1 MKKTSFRL
9 CLFFIAF
16 YANLTLAFNT
26 SELEKT
32 LNNQIPTN
40 PEEVFFKIEELLKD
54 NELSLV
60 LKAKLM
66 VMQSDIAYFIDQPE
80 YILKY
85 SKLALASGL
94 LTEPWDTRVLISQS
108 RGYFQ
113 RGQFKEFFASANMA
127 VLKAERSNLSNYRVS
142 ALVERAFAS
151 NLLGN
156 NNKANKDLNLA
167 IKYLD
172 LLPNN
177 FDKAIILERFSAVNT
192 QLGHI
197 ETAKKYQH
205 QANDIYKKIKS
216 IHFLSI
222 SYYNLGRIYQEVEDW
237 EQASQLMLQSY
248 HWALEGKNKLNQAF
262 SLSRL
267 SEFQNNLGKY
277 ELAKKYLND
286 AIIAADAST
295 SERVKIH
302 VRKSMANILCKN
314 NELQECK
321 TLLLETISFAK
332 SYNMQLDQVE
342 LMHILAQTYYLLGS
356 FEQAYLTLKAANNVE
371 SQ

>member
-1 MKKTSFRL
+1 MKKTSFGL
-9 CLFFIAF
+9 CIFVVAF
-16 YANLTLAFNT
+16 YANLTFAFNT
-26 SELEKT
+26 SNLEQN
-32 LNNQIPTN
+32 LNNQIIKN
-40 PEEVFFKIEELLKD
+40 PEEVFYRIEALLAD

-60 LKAKLM
+60 LKTRLM

-113 RGQFKEFFASANMA
+113 RGQFKEFFATANMA

-142 ALVERAFAS
+142 ALVERAYAS
-151 NLLGN
+151 YMIGD
-156 NNKANKDLNLA
+156 NNKANTDLNLA

-177 FDKAIILERFSAVNT
+177 FDKAIILERFSTVNAR
-192 QLGHI
+192 LGHI
-197 ETAKKYQH
+197 ELAKNYQH
-205 QANDIYKKIKS
+205 LAIDIYRES
-216 IHFLSI
+216 NSSHFLSI
-222 SYYNLGRIYQEVEDW
+222 SYYNLGRIYQEIEDW
-237 EQASQLMLQSY
+237 KQASQLMLQSY
-248 HWALEGKNKLNQAF
+248 HWALESKNKLNQAF

-302 VRKSMANILCKN
+302 VRKNMANILCKN
-314 NELQECK
+314 NELQACK

-342 LMHILAQTYYLLGS
+342 LMHIRAETYYLLGS
-356 FEQAYLTLKAANNVE
+356 FEQAYLTLKAANNVA